1 MVINF
6 ELADQSDVSGVV
18 IRITDLSFKYRRSTN
33 WALSKVTLEIER
45 GEFVLITGPTGS
57 GKSTL
62 ARCLNGLIPQF
73 YPGQLKGQVHVL
85 GRAPREH
92 KVRVMAK
99 TVGFVFQ
106 NIEDQLFSLTVER
119 ELAFGLENLGL
130 PNNEINNRINNVIEL
145 LGLSE
150 LLDKRIPHLSGGQKQ
165 KVAIAAAVA
174 MQPEILVLDEP
185 LSELDPRSRLEIASV
200 LRKLKK
206 EGFTIVMVEHRL
218 HEILPITDKLLL
230 LANGELLG
238 CGAPRKLLLDNN
250 IWETLGI
257 NLPLPALYALR
268 LPELKGKIDQ
278 LPLTP
283 AELVKTLELVG

>member
-1 MVINF
+1 
-6 ELADQSDVSGVV
+6 
-18 IRITDLSFKYRRSTN
+18 
-33 WALSKVTLEIER
+33 
-45 GEFVLITGPTGS
+45 
-57 GKSTL
+57 
-62 ARCLNGLIPQF
+62 
-73 YPGQLKGQVHVL
+73 
-85 GRAPREH
+85 
-92 KVRVMAK
+92 
-99 TVGFVFQ
+99 FVFQ

-130 PNNEINNRINNVIEL
+130 PKNEINNRINSVIEL

-150 LLDKRIPHLSGGQKQ
+150 LFDKRIPHLSGGQKQ

-185 LSELDPRSRLEIASV
+185 LSELDPRSRLEIVSV

-206 EGFTIVMVEHRL
+206 ERFTIVMVEHRL
-218 HEILPITDKLLL
+218 HEIIPITDKLILF
-230 LANGELLG
+230 ANGELLG

-250 IWETLGI
+250 LWETLGI

>member
-6 ELADQSDVSGVV
+6 ELADQRDVSGVV

-45 GEFVLITGPTGS
+45 GEFILITGPTGS

-62 ARCLNGLIPQF
+62 ARCLNGLIPHF
-73 YPGQLKGQVHVL
+73 YPGQMQGQVQVL
-85 GRAPREH
+85 GRDPRKH

-106 NIEDQLFSLTVER
+106 NIDDQLFSLTVER

-130 PNNEINNRINNVIEL
+130 PKNEINTRINSVIEL

-185 LSELDPRSRLEIASV
+185 LSELDPRNRLEIVSV

-218 HEILPITDKLLL
+218 HEILPITDKLILF
-230 LANGELLG
+230 ANGELLG

-250 IWETLGI
+250 LWETLGI